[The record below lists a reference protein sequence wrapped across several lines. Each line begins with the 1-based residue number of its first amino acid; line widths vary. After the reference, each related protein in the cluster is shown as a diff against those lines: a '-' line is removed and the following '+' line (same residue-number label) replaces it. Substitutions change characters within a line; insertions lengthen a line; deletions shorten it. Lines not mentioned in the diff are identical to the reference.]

1 MAGDLH
7 ILVDEHAA
15 GQRLDAFLGAQEH
28 APSRSA
34 CARLIDAGAVDVN
47 GETCTMRGKKLR
59 PGDIVTT
66 PDIPDLEFEVIARA
80 DQ

>member
-1 MAGDLH
+1 MTE
-7 ILVDEHAA
+7 IKIETEFIK
-15 GQRLDAFLGAQEH
+15 LDALLKFANLVSSGGEAKIRIAEGEV
-28 APSRSA
+28 
-34 CARLIDAGAVDVN
+34 LVN
-47 GETCTMRGKKLR
+47 GEICTMRGKKLR

>member
-1 MAGDLH
+1 METITIHTEFIKLQDLLKFAN
-7 ILVDEHAA
+7 LVSSGGEAKERIQ
-15 GQRLDAFLGAQEH
+15 GGE
-28 APSRSA
+28 
-34 CARLIDAGAVDVN
+34 VTVN
-47 GETCTMRGKKLR
+47 GEICTMRGKKLR